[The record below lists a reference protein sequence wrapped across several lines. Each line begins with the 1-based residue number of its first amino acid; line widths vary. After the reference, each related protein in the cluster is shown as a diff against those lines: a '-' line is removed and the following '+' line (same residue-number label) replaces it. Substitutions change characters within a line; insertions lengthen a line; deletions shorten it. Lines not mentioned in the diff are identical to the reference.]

1 VRTTVD
7 SSDDHNPS
15 SVGGLSGG
23 YGAPNGQNGQR
34 DRRNDQLWSD
44 LTREPGPRDSG
55 PRGPSTMSGQTGRP
69 AGSSGWPA
77 SCDLWEGSPPA
88 PSSGPRSTSTPR
100 RPTPVWRS
108 TPRPGSAV
116 WGTDVRNV
124 RSQRVIARLG
134 ARHEGTLRRYQRRA
148 DGKVRDPWLFSV
160 TAEDWPAV
168 RRLLW
173 TRGHPLTLRPV
184 APTLVA

>member
-1 VRTTVD
+1 MGGLPAGAVVGTTVYLD
-7 SSDDHNPS
+7 
-15 SVGGLSGG
+15 
-23 YGAPNGQNGQR
+23 A
-34 DRRNDQLWSD
+34 
-44 LTREPGPRDSG
+44 
-55 PRGPSTMSGQTGRP
+55 
-69 AGSSGWPA
+69 
-77 SCDLWEGSPPA
+77 SPPDA
-88 PSSGPRSTSTPR
+88 RLEVDATAWLR
-100 RPTPVWRS
+100 RLGHRL
-108 TPRPGSAV
+108 
-116 WGTDVRNV
+116 RNV